1 MVLIRPAQDS
11 SSRPMYVLLVE
22 DDAVIAKSITRN
34 MATLGHSVAHV
45 VSAEQAWAAL
55 TTESFDLAIVDLG
68 LPGED
73 GMGLLQRVR
82 RHGNKVPVI
91 IITARDSVPD
101 RVDAL
106 DLGADD
112 YLVKPF
118 ALPELVA
125 RCRAVLRRQHAMASS
140 EVMLGALRL
149 DLAGRSAELDSQ
161 PLKLTRREW
170 LVLECLALHAG
181 RIVRKEHLLGTISG
195 WDRDLTANSVES
207 LVSRLRNKLGNA
219 LNISTLRG
227 LGYRLD
233 DPGE

>member
-1 MVLIRPAQDS
+1 
-11 SSRPMYVLLVE
+11 MYLLLVE
-22 DDAVIAKSITRN
+22 DDAVIAKSISRN
-34 MATLGHSVAHV
+34 MAKLGHSVAHV
-45 VSAEQAWAAL
+45 VSAELAWAAL

-73 GMGLLQRVR
+73 GMALLQRMR
-82 RHGNKVPVI
+82 NYGNKVPVVI
-91 IITARDSVPD
+91 TTARDSVPD

-140 EVMLGALRL
+140 ELKLGALRL
-149 DLAGRSAELDSQ
+149 DLAGRCAEMEGV

-181 RIVRKEHLLGTISG
+181 RIVRKQHLLGSISG
-195 WDRDLTANSVES
+195 WDRELTANSVES
-207 LVSRLRNKLGNA
+207 LISRLRNKLGDK